1 MLTTSKMLKK
11 GNRVAWP
18 PSCSRNAHDQNVLVR
33 RAQLRVDQATLEIE
47 LENWED
53 ARSWDHPCHP
63 LVSDRSSAVLL
74 GTRRVLARQGWVGE
88 KAGHFE
94 HLAVM
99 TAAML
104 TVALLSSGCA
114 SSSQKVVST
123 LTVPS
128 LPAPKTLGSLWQE
141 ENGRAYL
148 YEDMRAMRVGDIL
161 TIKIVENHKGSKSAD
176 TSAERDSTI
185 NTSLAGSAIG
195 YIGIPGIRLGGEARR
210 GLGIDGSSS
219 NKFEGKGTTNRE
231 GTLTG
236 TISSIVTEVLP
247 NGDLRIEGRREVTVN
262 SEKQLM
268 TIAGIVRRVDV
279 NTKNTVFSS
288 AIADAK
294 IEYSGLG
301 VLGDIQRPGWL
312 VRILDWISPI

>member
-1 MLTTSKMLKK
+1 MLTTSRILKK
-11 GNRVAWP
+11 GNEVARP
-18 PSCSRNAHDQNVLVR
+18 LPLSRAIRSRTTLAWDNARLG
-33 RAQLRVDQATLEIE
+33 ALRVGWVECI
-47 LENWED
+47 
-53 ARSWDHPCHP
+53 ARSWDHPSHP
-63 LVSDRSSAVLL
+63 LVSDRSSAV
-74 GTRRVLARQGWVGE
+74 
-88 KAGHFE
+88 
-94 HLAVM
+94 M
-99 TAAML
+99 TATIL
-104 TVALLSSGCA
+104 TVMLLSYGCA
-114 SSSQKVVST
+114 SSSPKVVST

-185 NTSLAGSAIG
+185 NNSLAGSAIG

>member
-1 MLTTSKMLKK
+1 MSIQAKSYAQRLSDLELFVLTTSKMLKK
-11 GNRVAWP
+11 SASTSQLASLVAG
-18 PSCSRNAHDQNVLVR
+18 L
-33 RAQLRVDQATLEIE
+33 
-47 LENWED
+47 
-53 ARSWDHPCHP
+53 
-63 LVSDRSSAVLL
+63 
-74 GTRRVLARQGWVGE
+74 
-88 KAGHFE
+88 
-94 HLAVM
+94 
-99 TAAML
+99 L
-104 TVALLSSGCA
+104 TVALLSYGCA
-114 SSSQKVVST
+114 SSSPKVVST

-161 TIKIVENHKGSKSAD
+161 TIKIIENHKGSKSAD

-185 NTSLAGSAIG
+185 NNSLTGSAIG

-210 GLGIDGSSS
+210 GLGIDASAS

-236 TISSIVTEVLP
+236 TISSVVTEVLP